1 MRDIEAIGGE
11 AGDPGSARPL
21 KRPPR
26 HAYCRTGQIRHRRS
40 QIRAGAP
47 RICMAGARLRHA
59 RREGVRRQEAT
70 EEAPSSPSSQGGAV
84 FSGALLRRRQGEDAG
99 GGGGWRR
106 RLSGYR
112 PSRLLGARVAS
123 WETTRGRAPTSIRT
137 VICQAKSPKRLLI
150 WNLLE

>member
-1 MRDIEAIGGE
+1 VRDIEAIGGE

-99 GGGGWRR
+99 GGGGVAAAVVGVPPESPPGRR
-106 RLSGYR
+106 HGVGLPPVSG
-112 PSRLLGARVAS
+112 L
-123 WETTRGRAPTSIRT
+123 
-137 VICQAKSPKRLLI
+137 
-150 WNLLE
+150 